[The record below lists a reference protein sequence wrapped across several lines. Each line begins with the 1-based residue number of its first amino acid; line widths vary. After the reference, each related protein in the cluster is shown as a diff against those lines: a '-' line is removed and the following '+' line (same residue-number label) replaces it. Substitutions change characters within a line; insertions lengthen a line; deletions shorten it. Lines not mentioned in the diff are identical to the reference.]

1 MANTRNSEANSKD
14 NTNTDY
20 NNADDSTLAIMS
32 EMIAAMQSLV
42 DAISEAVEAVEA
54 VEEVE
59 SDGEFFEIEA
69 PMPRHR
75 RRFSRKEMREAKR
88 GYRQR
93 R

>member
-42 DAISEAVEAVEA
+42 DAISEAVEAVE
-54 VEEVE
+54 EVE
-59 SDGEFFEIEA
+59 SDAEFFEIEA